1 VGTPG
6 LLHSKILAYFSEKK
20 LMITKSIIAYFNEIP
35 DPRRGAGQRHEQTL
49 ILILLLMSTMS
60 GYIGYRSIGD
70 FIKRNR
76 ESLLKDLQPKKNRLP
91 SFDTVRRVIQ
101 GIDFSMIS
109 KQFQDWALQHVPLFG
124 EDWISIDGKAI
135 GGTVKNACTPELQ
148 FVSLVSVYC
157 SKQKLLIGN
166 QQIIGKKD
174 TEITVVQQLLKALK
188 LEGATFTLDA
198 LHCQKKQQ
206 PLLSKAAM
214 TM

>member
-1 VGTPG
+1 MA
-6 LLHSKILAYFSEKK
+6 S
-20 LMITKSIIAYFNEIP
+20 KSIIAYFNEIP

-49 ILILLLMSTMS
+49 VLILMLMSIMS
-60 GYIGYRSIGD
+60 GYIGYRAIGD
-70 FIKRNR
+70 FIKRNK
-76 ESLLKDLQPKKNRLP
+76 EALLKDLQPKKSRLP

-109 KQFQDWALQHVPLFG
+109 KQFQQWALQHVSICE

-135 GGTVKNACTPELQ
+135 RGTVENAGTPHLQ

-188 LEGATFTLDA
+188 LEGVTFTLDA
-198 LHCQKKQQ
+198 LHCQKKQP
-206 PLLSKAAM
+206 PLLLKAAM
-214 TM
+214 TT

>member
-1 VGTPG
+1 MT
-6 LLHSKILAYFSEKK
+6 S
-20 LMITKSIIAYFNEIP
+20 KSIIFYFDEIP
-35 DPRRGAGQRHEQTL
+35 DTRCGAGQRHEQTL
-49 ILILLLMSTMS
+49 VLIIILMSTMS

-91 SFDTVRRVIQ
+91 SFHTVRRVIQ

-109 KQFQDWALQHVPLFG
+109 KQFHNWALQHVALCD
-124 EDWISIDGKAI
+124 EEWIGIDGKAI
-135 GGTVKNACTPELQ
+135 RGTVKNACTPQLQ

-166 QQIIGKKD
+166 EQIIGKKD

-188 LEGATFTLDA
+188 LEGVTFTLDA
-198 LHCQKKQQ
+198 LHCQKKRQ
-206 PLLSKAAM
+206 PLLLKTAM